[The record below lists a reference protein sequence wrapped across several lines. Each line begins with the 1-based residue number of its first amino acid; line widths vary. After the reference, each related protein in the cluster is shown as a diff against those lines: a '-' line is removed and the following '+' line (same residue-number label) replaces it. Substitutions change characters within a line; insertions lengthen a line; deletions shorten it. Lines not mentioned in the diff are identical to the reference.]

1 MKKIILIISLFIF
14 LTSISTN
21 AQTLVDNETISINK
35 IESVFLGKLN
45 SKNVRWELIVPYI
58 KCSSKELENKINT
71 TISKAIFPIYT
82 FGDIDENYVVN
93 TPTLEYLKFEKE
105 RLEQLKIESHYMYS
119 LIFHEM
125 FLSHDIAS
133 FEFNID
139 EDSMAGIN
147 SSIFH
152 FNIDVNTG
160 EEIKVS
166 DFIKDTISSPLLVKI
181 ETEIYKYVLLEME
194 DDDNKIFEKNMI
206 RKMIIKNN
214 IPLKKLP
221 NGFFC
226 KNNEGKEGFCFTIFN
241 SFSQAMKYL
250 DRQTNYFFSFEELR
264 PYLKEDFK
272 QRIGLE

>member
-1 MKKIILIISLFIF
+1 MKKIILSINLFIF
-14 LTSISTN
+14 LTSISAN
-21 AQTLVDNETISINK
+21 AQTLVDNEAISINN

-45 SKNVRWELIVPYI
+45 PKDIRWELITPYI
-58 KCSSKELENKINT
+58 KCSRKELENKINT

-82 FGDIDENYVVN
+82 FGDIDKNYVIN
-93 TPTLEYLKFEKE
+93 IPTTEYLKFEKE

-119 LIFHEM
+119 LIFHEI
-125 FLSHDIAS
+125 FFNHDIIS

-152 FNIDVNTG
+152 LNIDVNTG

-181 ETEIYKYVLLEME
+181 ETKIYKYVLLEME

-206 RKMIIKNN
+206 RRMVIKNN
-214 IPLKKLP
+214 IPLKKIP

-241 SFSQAMKYL
+241 YFSNAMKHL
-250 DRQTNYFFSFEELR
+250 DRQTNYFFSFEELH

-272 QRIGLE
+272 KRIGLQ

>member
-1 MKKIILIISLFIF
+1 MKKIILTINLVVF

-21 AQTLVDNETISINK
+21 AQTSVGDKAISINK
-35 IESVFLGKLN
+35 IESVFFGKLN
-45 SKNVRWELIVPYI
+45 PKNVHWELIAPYI
-58 KCSSKELENKINT
+58 ECSSKEIENKINT

-82 FGDIDENYVVN
+82 FGDIDKNYVINVP
-93 TPTLEYLKFEKE
+93 TPEYLKFEKE
-105 RLEQLKIESHYMYS
+105 RLEQLKIESHYLYS
-119 LIFHEM
+119 LIFQEI
-125 FLSHDIAS
+125 FLSHNITS

-147 SSIFH
+147 SSTFH
-152 FNIDVNTG
+152 LNIDVNTG

-181 ETEIYKYVLLEME
+181 ETKIYKYVLLEME

-206 RKMIIKNN
+206 RKMVIKNN

-226 KNNEGKEGFCFTIFN
+226 KNSEGKEGFCFTIFN
-241 SFSQAMKYL
+241 SFSHAMKYL

-272 QRIGLE
+272 KRIGLQ